1 MEYEI
6 SKEEIVDIIQEAGL
20 DSEVQHEIDKAIDDY
35 RKDAEENEEEVDEDE
50 MNEEI
55 ADNIQYFLPDIF
67 SKAIYRLTKSEL
79 VYNIVND
86 ISDDA
91 DFEGAGEIYA
101 DDFL

>member
-20 DSEVQHEIDKAIDDY
+20 ESDIQKEIDRAIDDY

-55 ADNIQYFLPDIF
+55 ADSIQYFLPDIF
-67 SKAIYRLTKSEL
+67 SKAIGRLTDSEYI
-79 VYNIVND
+79 YNIIND

-91 DFEGAGEIYA
+91 DFEGAGEMIA
-101 DDFL
+101 DDYL